1 MNYCLIKNTT
11 AVTWSNC
18 AVSPEEVKPP
28 SPKAEMLNDV
38 KNLHRFLYVADFRLL
53 SDDEVDVN
61 IGMDEVPVGAA
72 AHGALDAHEAVLL
85 QTHRA
90 VTWHTYCCARSA
102 QGTARAALGTSH
114 SYRRQKSET

>member
-1 MNYCLIKNTT
+1 MVKNNT
-11 AVTWSNC
+11 AVTWSNS

-28 SPKAEMLNDV
+28 SPEAEVLNDV

-61 IGMDEVPVGAA
+61 VGVDEVSVGAA

-90 VTWHTYCCARSA
+90 VTCHAYSCAR
-102 QGTARAALGTSH
+102 
-114 SYRRQKSET
+114 